1 MCGSRNLTFAQLY
14 PPLDLALLLGP
25 DRCAILAVVVLT
37 LRHARRLSIDE
48 LLLVATPRASTR
60 NNQHPFHASN
70 SGSCDPVKAK
80 LTPTTHQIQVQ
91 TKCPRTYNV
100 RTSAGRPLQV
110 PAYRPLPRPLPLY
123 RRALCA
129 LYCGTRTRHPTYMSG
144 HCPAPHASVPHTNRR
159 QACAPQAT
167 WKTTRATCATG
178 MYREKWYS
186 VRAQWYSVRAPWMH
200 DNGRKDDHIQKDDHI
215 PQSSRSNFHIL
226 TWSST
231 TSTRVT
237 VHCIGSML
245 ASTSSSMFCR

>member
-1 MCGSRNLTFAQLY
+1 
-14 PPLDLALLLGP
+14 
-25 DRCAILAVVVLT
+25 
-37 LRHARRLSIDE
+37 
-48 LLLVATPRASTR
+48 
-60 NNQHPFHASN
+60 
-70 SGSCDPVKAK
+70 VKAK
-80 LTPTTHQIQVQ
+80 LTPTTHQTQPNQMPPHIQCADQ
-91 TKCPRTYNV
+91 RWPT
-100 RTSAGRPLQV
+100 
-110 PAYRPLPRPLPLY
+110 PASTRIPTTTAPTRPLY

-186 VRAQWYSVRAPWMH
+186 VRAQWYSVRAPWIY